1 MEQNNKYE
9 LVKYVDGEFEL
20 EINVSPKEETIWLT
34 QKQMSQLFEIS
45 ENVITYHIK
54 DIFKKQELS
63 ENSTTRKI
71 RVVRLEGNRNVERQI
86 NYYNLDVV
94 ILIGYR
100 VNSMKAQVFRK
111 WANKVLKDYL
121 LKGYVINEN
130 RVLVSNEN
138 YIKLSN
144 EVASIN
150 NRVDK
155 LEDKV

>member
-71 RVVRLEGNRNVERQI
+71 RVVRL
-86 NYYNLDVV
+86 
-94 ILIGYR
+94 
-100 VNSMKAQVFRK
+100 
-111 WANKVLKDYL
+111 
-121 LKGYVINEN
+121 
-130 RVLVSNEN
+130 
-138 YIKLSN
+138 
-144 EVASIN
+144 
-150 NRVDK
+150 
-155 LEDKV
+155 